1 MQQDHNPSY
10 RDSHHRSLTNEA
22 TSNTDVSR
30 LLPCIP
36 QRSIFNAISY
46 IGGYMAQAT
55 SAVKTVFQP
64 TKENLAFAGGLVSQL
79 DALVSKRKQ
88 WEATDYK
95 KANEGLYS
103 LLASCLEVFKSK
115 FVDADDSDKKT
126 LRGDLTARLTADGV
140 RVQRNTTTLTM
151 FVRFVFGSD
160 RKRAHGYTYVLK
172 AAISYDITAASLP
185 SWIIEQGGIEEV
197 RKRMIVSEEAQQ
209 RKAELATAQAQ
220 VKANIEQAVV
230 SPLAKFAMSGVSGEY
245 ALLLA
250 KPNPDGM
257 LSIVGAISDINEAF
271 YNACL
276 LKMARVKAADN
287 AQTLALSKESTDLL
301 ANGAFHAPAANDL
314 VVNKQALAA

>member
-1 MQQDHNPSY
+1 
-10 RDSHHRSLTNEA
+10 
-22 TSNTDVSR
+22 
-30 LLPCIP
+30 
-36 QRSIFNAISY
+36 
-46 IGGYMAQAT
+46 MAQVT
-55 SAVKTVFQP
+55 TTVKAAFVP
-64 TKENLAFAGGLVSQL
+64 TTANLAYANTLISQLDGLVSQ
-79 DALVSKRKQ
+79 RKQ

-95 KANEGLYS
+95 KANDGLYS

-172 AAISYDITAASLP
+172 AAISYDITAANLP
-185 SWIIEQGGIEEV
+185 SWIVEQGGIEEV

-220 VKANIEQAVV
+220 VKASIEQAVV
-230 SPLAKFAMSGVSGEY
+230 APLAKLPMSGVSGEY

-276 LKMARVKAADN
+276 IKMARSKAIAN
-287 AQTLALSKESTDLL
+287 AESKALSKEASDLL
-301 ANGAFHAPAANDL
+301 ASSAIAANEERFL
-314 VVNKQALAA
+314 KAA

>member
-1 MQQDHNPSY
+1 M
-10 RDSHHRSLTNEA
+10 A
-22 TSNTDVSR
+22 NT
-30 LLPCIP
+30 
-36 QRSIFNAISY
+36 
-46 IGGYMAQAT
+46 
-55 SAVKTVFQP
+55 VKAAFVP
-64 TKENLAFAGGLVSQL
+64 TTANLAYANTLISQLDGLVSQ
-79 DALVSKRKQ
+79 RKQ

-95 KANEGLYS
+95 KANDGLYS

-126 LRGDLTARLTADGV
+126 LRSDLTARLTADGV

-172 AAISYDITAASLP
+172 AAISYDITAANLP
-185 SWIIEQGGIEEV
+185 SWIVEQGGIEEV

-220 VKANIEQAVV
+220 VKASIEQAVV
-230 SPLAKFAMSGVSGEY
+230 TPLAKLPMSGVSGEY

-250 KPNPDGM
+250 KPNPDGV

-276 LKMARVKAADN
+276 IKMARVKAADN

-301 ANGAFHAPAANDL
+301 ANSAFHAPAANDL

>member
-1 MQQDHNPSY
+1 M
-10 RDSHHRSLTNEA
+10 A
-22 TSNTDVSR
+22 NTEKV
-30 LLPCIP
+30 
-36 QRSIFNAISY
+36 A
-46 IGGYMAQAT
+46 
-55 SAVKTVFQP
+55 FQP
-64 TKENLAFAGGLVSQL
+64 TQANLVYANTLISQLDGLVSQ
-79 DALVSKRKQ
+79 RKQ

-126 LRGDLTARLTADGV
+126 LRSDLTARLTADGV

-172 AAISYDITAASLP
+172 AAISYDVTAANLP
-185 SWIIEQGGIEEV
+185 SWIVEQGGIEEV

-209 RKAELATAQAQ
+209 RKADLSVAQAQ
-220 VKANIEQAVV
+220 VKASIEQATVT
-230 SPLAKFAMSGVSGEY
+230 PLAKLPMSGVSGEY

-250 KPNPDGM
+250 KPKPDGM

-276 LKMARVKAADN
+276 IKMARSKALVN
-287 AQTLALSKESTDLL
+287 AESKALSKEASDLL
-301 ANGAFHAPAANDL
+301 ASSSIAANEERL
-314 VVNKQALAA
+314 LKAA

>member
-1 MQQDHNPSY
+1 
-10 RDSHHRSLTNEA
+10 
-22 TSNTDVSR
+22 
-30 LLPCIP
+30 
-36 QRSIFNAISY
+36 
-46 IGGYMAQAT
+46 MAQAT
-55 SAVKTVFQP
+55 TAVKTAFQP

-79 DALVSKRKQ
+79 EALVVKRKQ

-103 LLASCLEVFKSK
+103 LLANCLEVFNSK
-115 FVDADDSDKKT
+115 FVNASDDDKKT
-126 LRGDLTARLTADGV
+126 LRTDLKARLEADGV

-172 AAISYDITAASLP
+172 AAISYDISAASLP
-185 SWIIEQGGIEEV
+185 SWIVEQGGIEEV

-220 VKANIEQAVV
+220 VRASIEQAVAT
-230 SPLAKFAMSGVSGEY
+230 PLAKLPMSGVSGEY

-250 KPNPDGM
+250 KPSPDGM

-276 LKMARVKAADN
+276 IKMARSKAIAN
-287 AQTLALSKESTDLL
+287 AESKALSKEASDLL
-301 ANGAFHAPAANDL
+301 ASSAIAANEERL
-314 VVNKQALAA
+314 LKAA

>member
-1 MQQDHNPSY
+1 MANTVKTAFEP
-10 RDSHHRSLTNEA
+10 T
-22 TSNTDVSR
+22 TSN
-30 LLPCIP
+30 IAYA
-36 QRSIFNAISY
+36 NALMS
-46 IGGYMAQAT
+46 Q
-55 SAVKTVFQP
+55 
-64 TKENLAFAGGLVSQL
+64 LDGLVSQ
-79 DALVSKRKQ
+79 RKQ

-115 FVDADDSDKKT
+115 FVDADDSDKKA
-126 LRGDLTARLTADGV
+126 LRSDLTARLTADGV

-172 AAISYDITAASLP
+172 AAISYDVTAANLP
-185 SWIIEQGGIEEV
+185 SWIVEQGGIEEV

-209 RKAELATAQAQ
+209 RKTDLSVAQAQ
-220 VKANIEQAVV
+220 VKASIEQAVV
-230 SPLAKFAMSGVSGEY
+230 TPLAKLPMPGISGEY

-257 LSIVGAISDINEAF
+257 LSIVGVISDINEAF

-276 LKMARVKAADN
+276 IKMARSKALAN
-287 AQTLALSKESTDLL
+287 AESKALSKEASDLL
-301 ANGAFHAPAANDL
+301 ASSSIAANEERL
-314 VVNKQALAA
+314 LKAA

>member
-1 MQQDHNPSY
+1 M
-10 RDSHHRSLTNEA
+10 A
-22 TSNTDVSR
+22 NT
-30 LLPCIP
+30 
-36 QRSIFNAISY
+36 
-46 IGGYMAQAT
+46 
-55 SAVKTVFQP
+55 VKAAFVP
-64 TKENLAFAGGLVSQL
+64 TTANLAYANKLISQLDGLVSQ
-79 DALVSKRKQ
+79 RKQ

-95 KANEGLYS
+95 KANDGLYS

-126 LRGDLTARLTADGV
+126 LRADLTARLTADGV

-172 AAISYDITAASLP
+172 AAISYDISAASLP

-209 RKAELATAQAQ
+209 RKADLAVAQAQ
-220 VKANIEQAVV
+220 VKANLEQAAA
-230 SPLAKFAMSGVSGEY
+230 SPLAKLPMSGVSGQY

-250 KPNPDGM
+250 KPEPDGM

-301 ANGAFHAPAANDL
+301 ANSAFHTPAVNDSI
-314 VVNKQALAA
+314 VNQQALAA

>member
-1 MQQDHNPSY
+1 M
-10 RDSHHRSLTNEA
+10 A
-22 TSNTDVSR
+22 NTAKV
-30 LLPCIP
+30 
-36 QRSIFNAISY
+36 
-46 IGGYMAQAT
+46 
-55 SAVKTVFQP
+55 VFQP
-64 TKENLAFAGGLVSQL
+64 TSANLAYANTLISQLDGLVSQ
-79 DALVSKRKQ
+79 RKQ

-95 KANEGLYS
+95 KANDGLYS

-172 AAISYDITAASLP
+172 AAISYDITAANLP
-185 SWIIEQGGIEEV
+185 SWIVEQGGIEEV

-220 VKANIEQAVV
+220 VKASIEQASVT
-230 SPLAKFAMSGVSGEY
+230 PLAQFSMTGVSGKY

-250 KPNPDGM
+250 KPAPDGTV
-257 LSIVGAISDINEAF
+257 SIVGVLSDINEAF

-276 LKMARVKAADN
+276 IKMARVKAADN
-287 AQTLALSKESTDLL
+287 AESLALSKEGTDLL
-301 ANGAFHAPAANDL
+301 AGSSSIAANDP
-314 VVNKQALAA
+314 VNNKEALAA